1 MVDKL
6 EEIIRKAIEQ
16 KGGSAV
22 VNGKVIEAP
31 KPPCLPTLTPIEQEI
46 KDQSIKVI
54 LSYWERY
61 RADGGNPSL
70 NGFGL
75 YIQKGLPWI
84 RHKLKIWPE
93 LITMLGFERV
103 EREGRIRL
111 SHRDVK
117 RPPPPTKTLPELE
130 EEERQVEEEER
141 RAEEVR
147 QQIKDD
153 KRRR

>member
-1 MVDKL
+1 MGDKL
-6 EEIIRKAIEQ
+6 EEIIRKTIEQ
-16 KGGSAV
+16 KGGRAII
-22 VNGKVIEAP
+22 NGKVIEAP
-31 KPPCLPTLTPIEQEI
+31 KPPSPPALTPIEQEI
-46 KDQSIKVI
+46 KDQTIKI
-54 LSYWERY
+54 IRSYWERY
-61 RADGGNPSL
+61 RAAGGNPSL

-75 YIQKGLPWI
+75 YTQKGLPWI

-111 SHRDVK
+111 SHRDAK

-130 EEERQVEEEER
+130 EEKRRVEEKQR

-153 KRRR
+153 ELRR